1 MTSRLR
7 FAHTASAFL
16 TVAVSVF
23 FSTGST
29 AAEDMFYKDK
39 TIRMISASAAGGG
52 YDAIARLV
60 AKHMPKHIPGNPH
73 IIVVNMPGASGNL
86 AANHVYNIA
95 PKDGT
100 AIGAFNRTSITA
112 PLMGRDEIKFDLDQF
127 QWLGTY
133 ASYRDNSFVLWIRRE
148 NPQRTIKDLQ
158 DPNMKTLN
166 LGISGEEVTAVLKE
180 ALHLNVKLIRGYSG
194 SAGLDLAFERGEVDG
209 QTSGY
214 DSVKANKS
222 HWISEMAR
230 PIVQF
235 GRGMVP
241 LDIPD
246 LKGIPTALQ
255 VAVSPDDKALIELGE
270 IALIVARPFALPP
283 GVPPERV
290 EMLRRAFDKTMVDP
304 ELIKENGSQFEISP
318 KSGEEVQKI
327 IATLRTIPPAVVER
341 YKKATAE

>member
-1 MTSRLR
+1 MISTLR
-7 FAHTASAFL
+7 VALAAIAPF
-16 TVAVSVF
+16 TVAVS
-23 FSTGST
+23 TAAM

-60 AKHMPKHIPGNPH
+60 AKHMPKQIPGNPNT
-73 IIVVNMPGASGNL
+73 IVLNMPGASGNL
-86 AANHVYNIA
+86 AANHVFNIA

-100 AIGAFNRTSITA
+100 AIGAFNRTSVTA

-133 ASYRDNSFVLWIRRE
+133 ASYRDNSFVLWIRAE
-148 NPQRTIKDLQ
+148 NPHRTIKDLQ
-158 DPNMKTLN
+158 DPNMKALN

-180 ALHLNVKLIRGYSG
+180 ALHLNVKLIRGYTG

-214 DSVKANKS
+214 DGVKSNKS
-222 HWISEMAR
+222 HWITQMAR

-235 GRGMVP
+235 ARGMEP

-255 VAVSPDDKALIELGE
+255 IAASPDDKALIELAE
-270 IALIVARPFALPP
+270 IAFIVARPFALPP
-283 GVPPERV
+283 GVPPDRV
-290 EMLRRAFDKTMVDP
+290 EMLRRAFDKMMVDP
-304 ELIKENGSQFEISP
+304 ELIQDNGNQFEISP

-327 IATLRTIPPAVVER
+327 IAKLRSVPPAVVAR